1 MLTSIL
7 EFNMI
12 EKKFIKTINKIKQYP
27 SLTIGGLGFGLLCL
41 AVLLAPS
48 LVHVDPL
55 TINYMAILEPPSRAH
70 LMGTDELGRDVF
82 SRVLY
87 GGRIS
92 LAIGA
97 AVAVL
102 TGIIGAAIGLICGY
116 FSKIDFVLMR
126 LMDVLMAFPS
136 LLLGLAM
143 MAALGFSAFNVV
155 IALSL
160 AYIPRT
166 VRVVRSVALATRQQ
180 NFIEA
185 AKALGASAPRILF
198 RHMLPAAVPVLVVQQ
213 TFIFAY
219 AVLGEAM
226 LSFAGV
232 GIQPPTPT
240 LGNIIGDAQ
249 PFMQNAPWIVFF
261 AGGVIMA
268 YVLFLNLLGDGLR
281 EIVDPKRRYAR
292 I

>member
-1 MLTSIL
+1 
-7 EFNMI
+7 MI
-12 EKKFIKTINKIKQYP
+12 KKCVQIIKRLNQKP
-27 SLTIGGLGFGLLCL
+27 SLIIGGLGFGLLC
-41 AVLLAPS
+41 VVILLGPFM
-48 LVHVDPL
+48 VHIDPFAMD
-55 TINYMAILEPPSRAH
+55 YSAILTPPSPAH

-82 SRVLY
+82 SRILY

-102 TGIIGAAIGLICGY
+102 TGIIGTVIGLICGY
-116 FSKIDFVLMR
+116 FPKVDFVLMR

-136 LLLGLAM
+136 LLLGLAI

-160 AYIPRT
+160 AYMPRT

-180 NFIEA
+180 GYIEA
-185 AKALGASAPRILF
+185 AQALGASTPRILF
-198 RHMLPAAVPVLVVQQ
+198 RHMLPAVIPVLTVQQ

-219 AVLGEAM
+219 AVLGEAT

-249 PFMQNAPWIVFF
+249 AFMQNAPWTVFF
-261 AGGVIMA
+261 AGGVIMSC
-268 YVLFLNLLGDGLR
+268 VLFLNLLGDGLR
-281 EIVDPKRRYAR
+281 EIFDPKRKHAR